1 MIKQYHQ
8 EGRKTP
14 YRKPTTERLIMTE
27 LERMGKEFERMEK
40 ELEEYNKE
48 QAMKQKKAY
57 ELIGKLYSENRITFR
72 EMHVLLCL

>member
-1 MIKQYHQ
+1 
-8 EGRKTP
+8 
-14 YRKPTTERLIMTE
+14 MTE